1 MKNYQPLTED
11 TQEASVNA
19 LVAQRVKTTANII
32 DRVRRSQDID
42 TIFKNTTEEMRRV
55 LQSDRLVIY
64 QFNPDWSGQVVAESV
79 GSGWIS
85 LIIEQNNDEVLQGDR
100 IQRDRCLLRDWSKGE
115 QEDIFE
121 PDSFLQETKGGRYTS
136 GQKYSAVNDI
146 YARNFPAC
154 YVESLE
160 KYQAQAYLI
169 VPIFQDEKL
178 WGLLGA
184 YQNEGTRIW
193 QESEIDLMMLVASQ
207 LAVALQ
213 QAEYVN
219 KLKQK
224 SDQEKTQS
232 ENLKRALKEL
242 KQAQKQLI
250 QQEKLAALGQLV
262 AGIAHEINTPL
273 GAIQASAGDNTKALM
288 VVVAELP
295 QLSEYLSESEK
306 HIFFR
311 LINRAM
317 TSKPLYSSS
326 EKRPLKRQITAQL
339 TEHNIDNVRRIADL
353 LIDIGIYEEID
364 LYLSLLKH
372 PKVDWI
378 LDLAYNLASLMGN
391 NRTVITSVEK
401 AAKVVFALKS
411 YARFDQSESKQ
422 LIEITKGLETVL
434 EIYHNQ
440 LKQNIEVFR
449 SYQESPPIWCYPDE
463 LIQVW
468 TNLIHNSIQAMKDGG
483 TLIIAT
489 SEENQGIKIE
499 ISDSGSGIADE
510 IKERIFEPF
519 FTTKPTGEGSGLGL
533 HISQKIIDKHQGIIA
548 VDSKPGH
555 TRFSVWLPLTVAS
568 P

>member
-11 TQEASVNA
+11 TQEASIKA
-19 LVAQRVKTTANII
+19 LVSERVKTTTNIV

-42 TIFKNTTEEMRRV
+42 TIFKNTTEEMRHV

-79 GSGWIS
+79 SSGWIS
-85 LIIEQNNDEVLQGDR
+85 LIIEQNNDEVLVSDL
-100 IQRDRCLLRDWSKGE
+100 IQKDRCLVRDWSKGE
-115 QEDIFE
+115 QEDICE
-121 PDSFLQETKGGRYTS
+121 PDSFLQKTKGGKYTG

-146 YARNFPAC
+146 YAHDFPAC

-169 VPIFQDEKL
+169 VPIFQGEKL

-184 YQNEGTRIW
+184 YQNESTRLW
-193 QESEIDLMMLVASQ
+193 QEAEIDLMILVANQ

-224 SDQEKTQS
+224 SEQEKTQS

-273 GAIQASAGDNTKALM
+273 GAIQASAGDNTKAL
-288 VVVAELP
+288 VVLVAKLP

-306 HIFFR
+306 QIFFR

-326 EKRPLKRQITAQL
+326 EKRPLKRQIIGQL
-339 TEHNIDNVRRIADL
+339 TEHKIDNVRPIADL

-422 LIEITKGLETVL
+422 LIEITEGLETVL

-449 SYQESPPIWCYPDE
+449 NYQDLSPIWCYPDE

-468 TNLIHNSIQAMKDGG
+468 TNLIHNSIQAMKNGG
-483 TLIIAT
+483 KLTITT
-489 SEENQGIKIE
+489 SEENQGIKVE
-499 ISDSGSGIADE
+499 ISDSGIGIASDV
-510 IKERIFEPF
+510 KERIFEPF

-548 VDSKPGH
+548 VDSEPGH
-555 TRFSVWLPLTVAS
+555 TKFSIWLPLNS
-568 P
+568 

>member
-1 MKNYQPLTED
+1 MNNYQPLAED
-11 TQEASVNA
+11 TQEASFKA
-19 LVAQRVKTTANII
+19 LVAERVKTTANII
-32 DRVRRSQDID
+32 DQVRRSQDIA

-64 QFNPDWSGQVVAESV
+64 QFNADWSGQVVAESV

-85 LIIEQNNDEVLQGDR
+85 LIIEQNNDEVLRGDR

-121 PDSFLQETKGGRYTS
+121 PDSFLQETQGGRYTD

-146 YARNFPAC
+146 YAQDFPAC

-169 VPIFQDEKL
+169 VPIFQGSKL

-184 YQNEGTRIW
+184 YQNAGTRIW

-219 KLKQK
+219 KLKEQ
-224 SDQEKTQS
+224 SDQQKTQS

-288 VVVAELP
+288 VVVAQLP

-306 HIFFR
+306 QLFFR

-339 TEHNIDNVRRIADL
+339 NEHKIDNERRIADL

-372 PKVDWI
+372 AKVDWI

-411 YARFDQSESKQ
+411 YARFDQSDAKQ

-449 SYQESPPIWCYPDE
+449 SYQDLPPIWCYPDE

-483 TLIIAT
+483 TLTIAI
-489 SEENQGIKIE
+489 SEENQGIKVE
-499 ISDSGSGIADE
+499 ISDSGSGIAAE

-533 HISQKIIDKHQGIIA
+533 HISQKIIAKHQGIIV
-548 VDSKPGH
+548 VDSQPGH
-555 TRFSVWLPLTVAS
+555 TRFSVWLPLNIEH
-568 P
+568 

>member
-1 MKNYQPLTED
+1 MNNYQPLAED
-11 TQEASVNA
+11 AQKASFKA
-19 LVAQRVKTTANII
+19 LVAERVKTTANII
-32 DRVRRSQDID
+32 DQVRRSQDID

-100 IQRDRCLLRDWSKGE
+100 IQRDRCLLRDWSQGE
-115 QEDIFE
+115 QEAIFE
-121 PDSFLQETKGGRYTS
+121 PDSFLQETQGGRYTS

-146 YARNFPAC
+146 YAQDFPAC
-154 YVESLE
+154 YVKSLE

-169 VPIFQDEKL
+169 VPIFQEGKL
-178 WGLLGA
+178 WGLMGA

-213 QAEYVN
+213 QAEYVT

-224 SDQEKTQS
+224 SEQEKTQS

-288 VVVAELP
+288 VLVAELP

-306 HIFFR
+306 YVFFR

-372 PKVDWI
+372 AKVDWI

-422 LIEITKGLETVL
+422 LIEITEGLETVL

-449 SYQESPPIWCYPDE
+449 SYQDLPPAWCYPDE

-489 SEENQGIKIE
+489 SVENQGIKVE
-499 ISDSGSGIADE
+499 ISDSGSGIAAE

-548 VDSKPGH
+548 VDSQPGH
-555 TRFSVWLPLTVAS
+555 TRFSVWLPLNIEH
-568 P
+568 